1 MELFEWTLGLL
12 LAAVAL
18 TALSRKVGAPYPAL
32 LALAGAAIAV
42 LPIDTGIRID
52 PELALAL
59 FIAPVL
65 LDAAYD
71 TSPRDLKRNIVP
83 LAALVVVAVLL
94 TTAVVAWVGWRFAGL
109 PIAAAIALGA
119 IVAPPDAA
127 AASAVLDQVKAPE
140 RLMHILRG
148 ESLLNDAVALLIYRM
163 AVVAAAAPVTLGGAA
178 PLMAWALL
186 GSPVAGVLLAR
197 LYARLTAR
205 IEDAPSAT
213 VLQFVGAFGVWILAE
228 HAQLSAIITVVAYA
242 MTIARSAPRK
252 SPARVRVSSYSVWE
266 TAVFVLNVLA
276 FVLMGL
282 QARPVIERLPEGE
295 RWAAL
300 GFSAVVLAVCIG
312 VRLVFVMGYSG
323 VLLFKNR
330 HYGANQPS
338 GHPEPNARGGLLVG
352 WCGMR
357 GLVTLAAAFALPE
370 RFPQRDLIVLC
381 AFVVVLGT
389 LIIQGFTLP
398 WLLRVLRLEP
408 GDMVEQDVSRGRTCA
423 LDAALENIRDET
435 SPVARALRGELQAA
449 RRVAAD
455 PRDPQA
461 ATEHDALRLRTLHVQ
476 RETLHRMRR
485 DATIGDEAYHRLME
499 ELDWNE
505 LSAAP
510 PGDFQA
516 LTTA

>member
-1 MELFEWTLGLL
+1 MILFEWTLALL
-12 LAAVAL
+12 LAAVVL
-18 TALSRKVGAPYPAL
+18 TAVSRKLGVAYPAL
-32 LALAGAAIAV
+32 LALAGAAVAL

-83 LAALVVVAVLL
+83 LASLVVVAVLL
-94 TTAVVAWVGWRFAGL
+94 TTAAVAWVGWRFAGL

-127 AASAVLDQVKAPE
+127 AASAVLSSIKAPE
-140 RLMHILRG
+140 RLMQILRG

-163 AVVAAAAPVTLGGAA
+163 AVTATAGAVTLQSAGPA
-178 PLMAWALL
+178 MALALI
-186 GSPVAGVLLAR
+186 GSPVAGYVIAR
-197 LYARLTAR
+197 LYMLATAR
-205 IEDAPSAT
+205 VEDAPSAT

-228 HAQLSAIITVVAYA
+228 KLQLSAIITVVVYA
-242 MTIARSAPRK
+242 MTVSQSAPRRV
-252 SPARVRVSSYSVWE
+252 PARVRVSSYSVWE

-276 FVLMGL
+276 FLLMGL

-300 GFSAVVLAVCIG
+300 GFAGVVLAVCIG
-312 VRLVFVMGYSG
+312 VRMLYVMGYSAAI
-323 VLLFKNR
+323 LFKNR
-330 HYGANQPS
+330 RYGANQPG
-338 GHPEPNARGGLLVG
+338 GHPEPSAAGGLLVA

-389 LIIQGFTLP
+389 LVIQGFTLP
-398 WLLRVLRLEP
+398 LLLRRLKLDP
-408 GDMVEQDVSRGRTCA
+408 GDMVEQDVSRGRGCA
-423 LDAALENIRDET
+423 LEAALAEIEGEH
-435 SPVARALRGELQAA
+435 SPAAKALRSEMEAA

-455 PRDPQA
+455 VRDPQA
-461 ATEHDALRLRTLHVQ
+461 ATEHDELRLRTLQVQ
-476 RETLHRMRR
+476 RDTLHRLRR
-485 DATIGDEAYHRLME
+485 DAVIGDEAYHRLME
-499 ELDWNE
+499 ELDWAE

-510 PGDFQA
+510 AGHFQPLA
-516 LTTA
+516 TT